1 MRARLIG
8 VMLLLMVYSASTFAG
23 DILVVV
29 SKASPVDSISRREL
43 VDLYMGRSH
52 SLPDGSPVL
61 KIDAPVDSP
70 TREAFYRSLINMQVA
85 EVNAYWARLMLT
97 GRATPPMS
105 VTRTED
111 IAALLER
118 NPNALGYLP
127 EDSGNEN
134 LKTIFVIKDTSRA
147 P

>member
-1 MRARLIG
+1 MSKVIL
-8 VMLLLMVYSASTFAG
+8 VLLAYSGTVSAG

-29 SKASPVDSISRREL
+29 SKDSTVNTISKREL
-43 VDLYMGRSH
+43 VDLYMGRVH
-52 SLPDGSPVL
+52 SLPDGSPVM

-70 TREAFYRSLINMQVA
+70 VRAAFYQALIGMKVS
-85 EVNAYWARLMLT
+85 EVNAYWARLMFT

-105 VTRTED
+105 VTKSGD
-111 IAALLER
+111 IAALLAN

-127 EDSGNEN
+127 EDSENEN
-134 LKTIFVIKDTSRA
+134 LKTIFVIKEDGQGA

>member
-1 MRARLIG
+1 MNWMIKAVWI
-8 VMLLLMVYSASTFAG
+8 LLAFSGSLYAG

-29 SKASPVDSISRREL
+29 SKDSPVDTITKREL

-52 SLPDGSPVL
+52 SLPDGSPVM

-70 TREAFYRSLINMQVA
+70 VRAEFYQALIGMKVS
-85 EVNAYWARLMLT
+85 EVNAYWARLMFT

-105 VTRTED
+105 VTKPED
-111 IAALLER
+111 VAGLLAR
-118 NPNALGYLP
+118 NPSALGYLP
-127 EDSGNEN
+127 EDSENEQ
-134 LKTIFVIKDTSRA
+134 LKTIFVIKEDQGA